1 MIGRF
6 RTSWGL
12 RILVAL
18 LGLTAAATGLVPG
31 AAKAAAGPFSDVPS
45 TAYFAP
51 AVSWAQAV
59 GVTSGVQGGSR
70 FEPSRTLTRA
80 EAVTFLWRAAG
91 RPSTAPA
98 RMHDVPRSTYYAAA
112 VDWAVASGIT
122 TGVAPGR
129 FEPSRTLTRAEAVT
143 LLWRRG
149 GSPTGTLASFGDTVG
164 HWAAPAIGW
173 ASAEG
178 ITTGVA
184 GGRFEPGAPVS
195 RAQKVT
201 LLWRSL
207 GEPLGDTVTS
217 SPDEGRESDSAS
229 PREPASD
236 ERSVSGFVHPG
247 VGVDGAQLEFVKAKV
262 AAGQQPWKGALDQL
276 VSSGTSVKVEDRP
289 QGYRYS
295 SLSYVPAPVPVIQA
309 PSASNQRWI
318 DENPEYGYAAIG
330 DVQHL
335 DDARAAYAHALL
347 WYFTGNQAHADK
359 AIEIMNAWSATL
371 VEIKFDQ
378 PRRPDNNV
386 QVYNNGKLQA
396 GWGGS
401 LFVRAAEIVRHSG
414 AGWSASDVARFE
426 RMLTDVYLPL
436 TITGWTNGANWLMT
450 FAETTMGIGVF
461 TNDRTAFDAGVT
473 MWRDKVPT
481 TIYLP
486 SDGPYPKPPYHWYK
500 TEADLKAYWHNP
512 STWLTGLQGESLRD
526 LSHMAMGMGA
536 MAIGA
541 ETARI
546 QGVDLFG
553 DERERLVTGFELQ
566 ARYVNEY
573 LDEVARLGGKEPAS
587 TWRPTGWVGS
597 SFRSGGT
604 ALRGGWEIAHT
615 HYAVHNGISMPQTER
630 LVKRLRPSN
639 SGLHLVYDT
648 LTNAR

>member
-1 MIGRF
+1 MIGRL
-6 RTSWGL
+6 RTSRAL
-12 RILVAL
+12 RVVAAL
-18 LGLTAAATGLVPG
+18 LALAVAWAGLVPG
-31 AAKAAAGPFSDVPS
+31 AAKAATGPFSDVPS
-45 TAYFAP
+45 SAYFAP
-51 AVSWAQAV
+51 AVSWARAA

-91 RPSTAPA
+91 RPGAAPA
-98 RMHDVPRSTYYAAA
+98 RMGDVPRSAYYAPA
-112 VDWAVASGIT
+112 VDWAVARGVT

-143 LLWRRG
+143 FLWRHG
-149 GSPTGTLASFGDTVG
+149 GSPTGSLARFVDAVG

-178 ITTGVA
+178 VTTGSA
-184 GGRFEPGAPVS
+184 GGRFEPSAPVS
-195 RAQKVT
+195 RAQNVT
-201 LLWRSL
+201 FLWRSL
-207 GEPLGDTVTS
+207 GEPAGGALTS
-217 SPDEGRESDSAS
+217 APAQDGGSGTAPA
-229 PREPASD
+229 REPASD

-247 VGVDGAQLEFVKAKV
+247 VGVDGAQLDFVKAKV
-262 AAGQQPWKGALDQL
+262 AAGAQPWKGALDQL
-276 VSSGTSVKVEDRP
+276 VGSGTSVKVADRP

-295 SLSYVPAPVPVIQA
+295 SLSYVPAPVRVIQA

-335 DDARAAYAHALL
+335 DDARAAYAQALL
-347 WYFTGNQAHADK
+347 WYVTGNQAHADK
-359 AIEIMNAWSATL
+359 AIEIMNAWSSTL

-414 AGWSASDVARFE
+414 AGWSAGDVARFE

-461 TNDRTAFDAGVT
+461 TNDAATFEAGVA

-486 SDGPYPKPPYHWYK
+486 SDGPYPKAPYHWYK
-500 TEADLKAYWHNP
+500 TEADLKAYWHGP
-512 STWLTGLQGESLRD
+512 SSWLTGLQGESLRD
-526 LSHMAMGMGA
+526 MSHMAMGMGA

-553 DERERLVTGFELQ
+553 EERERLVAGFELQ

-573 LDEVARLGGKEPAS
+573 LDEVARLGGREPAS
-587 TWRPTGWVGS
+587 TWKPTGWVGS

-615 HYAVHNGISMPQTER
+615 HYAVHNGVSMPQTTR
-630 LVKRLRPSN
+630 LVERLRPSN